1 MRLKLLKVLSDNR
14 YIADPEDILS
24 VEDERRLL
32 GIAHR
37 LQANA
42 IVLRLGKH
50 ILKRISPLACLS
62 ICAEFDLDG
71 LLSTALVDVRAGYAS
86 MSARAASNGAV
97 TETSTRPSAQAD
109 SGVGMLADAFADVVL
124 DFDVKLPFEDP
135 EWPLSASWRIRL
147 ATAREQ
153 VSAARRVALDSW
165 INGYRHNNFGG
176 MEAYQVLHIP
186 QTVRT
191 ASGFQKLWDEKIN
204 TGT

>member
-1 MRLKLLKVLSDNR
+1 MKLQKFLSDTR

-32 GIAHR
+32 SIAHR

-50 ILKRISPLACLS
+50 LLMRISPLACLS

-71 LLSTALVDVRAGYAS
+71 LLSTALVDVRAGYTS
-86 MSARAASNGAV
+86 TSARAAGNNAATG
-97 TETSTRPSAQAD
+97 TGTRQFARSDA
-109 SGVGMLADAFADVVL
+109 GVGMLSDAFIDVVL

-147 ATAREQ
+147 ATARDQ
-153 VSAARRVALDSW
+153 ISAARRVALDTW
-165 INGYRHNNFGG
+165 INTYRQSNLGA
-176 MEAYQVLHIP
+176 MEVYQVLHLP

-191 ASGFQKLWDEKIN
+191 ASGLQKLWDEKSN
-204 TGT
+204 SGT

>member
-1 MRLKLLKVLSDNR
+1 
-14 YIADPEDILS
+14 
-24 VEDERRLL
+24 
-32 GIAHR
+32 
-37 LQANA
+37 
-42 IVLRLGKH
+42 
-50 ILKRISPLACLS
+50 
-62 ICAEFDLDG
+62 
-71 LLSTALVDVRAGYAS
+71 